1 MPTTSTL
8 RFYALISAI
17 TFVAALLILFL
28 LLWQAETLV
37 KLGLVGKLY
46 YLVLVPLGLCVA
58 AFLFGTMKSV
68 ATYKGTQFGG
78 VLELGGPVVAF
89 ILVLIFGFKLV
100 PDQESFTATVYV
112 QREGPAKESFHGGK
126 VVLKLGGDR
135 RSAIISDGAAY
146 FSGIPA
152 NYRGQRVEAL
162 LEIPGYEATQ
172 PDIKLEGEGVNL
184 VVRAKEAVFQG
195 YVRSAAGHPL
205 AGAQASLAGHGVKS
219 DATGYFKLN
228 VPGAEAENGATLQVV
243 APGYAPWSNPVE
255 PGGNEIVAVLDKVE
269 AGTH

>member
-1 MPTTSTL
+1 MLTKSNL

-17 TFVAALLILFL
+17 AFVAALFILFL

-100 PDQESFTATVYV
+100 PDHESFAVTVYV
-112 QREGPAKESFHGGK
+112 QREGQAASFHGGK

-135 RSAIISDGAAY
+135 RSAAISDGAAY

-152 NYRGQRVEAL
+152 TYRGRRVEAL

-172 PDIKLEGEGVNL
+172 PDITLDGEGVNL
-184 VVRAKEAVFQG
+184 AVRAREAVFQG

-205 AGAQASLAGHGVKS
+205 ADAQVSLAGHGVKS
-219 DATGYFKLN
+219 DATGHFKLS
-228 VPGAEAENGATLQVV
+228 VPGAETENGATLQVV
-243 APGYAPWSNPVE
+243 ASGYAPWSNRVE
-255 PGGNEIVAVLDKVE
+255 PGGNEIVAVLDKIE
-269 AGTH
+269 AGTR